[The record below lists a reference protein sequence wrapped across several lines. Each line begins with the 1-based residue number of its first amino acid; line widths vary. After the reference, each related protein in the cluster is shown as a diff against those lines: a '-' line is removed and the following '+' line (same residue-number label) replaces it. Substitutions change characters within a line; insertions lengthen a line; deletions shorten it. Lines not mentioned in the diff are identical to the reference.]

1 MPKEQV
7 SRGNRWAEECV
18 PKEQVNRGIGGQSN
32 SWIEEQVAKEQVD
45 RRISSRGIGGIG
57 ISRMNRNRWK
67 EE

>member
-1 MPKEQV
+1 MPFEK
-7 SRGNRWAEECV
+7 SRNSWAEECV
-18 PKEQVNRGIGGQSN
+18 PKKQVRRGIGGQRN

-45 RRISSRGIGGIG
+45 RRMNSREIG